1 MDEKPKRKRKSPWD
15 PPKGMP
21 QAAVAKWRKN
31 IAKKIAKNKHV
42 QEERNIREWEDVLP
56 AIKEANALT
65 VEGLRKMAEH
75 ISSDEFLSLFKFMS
89 PKDQATAFA
98 ALSGALKTGN
108 EVKRLEVGESTANI
122 ETSLTTMTL
131 EEKKQA
137 LAELSSIR
145 VGEIACDGP
154 LLPKTPTL
162 LESTSSSSTCSTIES
177 SSTKDPSTE
186 VKNESLIASLM
197 TKQK

>member
-1 MDEKPKRKRKSPWD
+1 MDEKPKTKRKSPWD

-21 QAAVAKWRKN
+21 QAAVAKWREN

-42 QEERNIREWEDVLP
+42 QEERNIKEWEEALP

-65 VEGLRKMAEH
+65 VEGMRKLAAH
-75 ISSDEFLSLFKFMS
+75 ISSDEFLEMFKWMS

-98 ALSGALKTGN
+98 SICGALKTGN

-154 LLPKTPTL
+154 LLPKTQTL
-162 LESTSSSSTCSTIES
+162 LASTSSSSTCSTIES
-177 SSTKDPSTE
+177 SSTNDLSIKD
-186 VKNESLIASLM
+186 KNKS
-197 TKQK
+197 